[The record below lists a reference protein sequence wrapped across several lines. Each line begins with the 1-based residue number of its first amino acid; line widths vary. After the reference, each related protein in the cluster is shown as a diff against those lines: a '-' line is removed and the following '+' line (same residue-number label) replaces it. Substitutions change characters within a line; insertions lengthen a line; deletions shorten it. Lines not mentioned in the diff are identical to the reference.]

1 MSDVEISVEA
11 VQPKKTKKNKSYDLD
26 FKKRSVDRAKELGH
40 ITKASRELG
49 LSVSTLAKWVE
60 IFDAKGL
67 EGLASKSSRPHHQPK
82 KTSQWLIDKIL
93 SFKKEK
99 PEAGAALLSKHLK
112 RNESVNLS
120 AKTIQKIFKKHSLPD
135 GDAGYNEQSA
145 LVKGDRG
152 KRLEQTVE
160 KELGEWER
168 FSRPNPNDMWQ
179 MDIMSFYIRD
189 SHKVYLISAL
199 DDCSRMIVNWG
210 LFKEQTADNVLEVLR
225 GGLVKNGAP
234 KEVLTDQGAQFKHW
248 GGVTQF
254 EKLLKKLQIHHVTA
268 RSHHPQTCGKIEAFH
283 KTIHRELIDKDF
295 FISQEQASQK
305 ISRFIEHY
313 NYARP
318 HQSLD
323 GYTPSD
329 RYFNVVEAVKK
340 YLHDFKQPKNE
351 SEVANGSN
359 IGIARGSKIYLI
371 GKVLGEDIRI
381 QELGGQLSI
390 YFNNNLFKE
399 INLVHSTQPAQR
411 IE

>member
-1 MSDVEISVEA
+1 MSILENSDEV
-11 VQPKKTKKNKSYDLD
+11 VQPKVVKKKRIYDLD
-26 FKKRSVDRAKELGH
+26 FKKRSVDRAKELGN
-40 ITKASRELG
+40 ITTASKELG
-49 LSVSTLAKWVE
+49 LSVSTLAKWVLV
-60 IFDAKGL
+60 FDKKGL
-67 EGLASKSSRPHHQPK
+67 EGLIAKSSRPNHQPK

-112 RNESVNLS
+112 RNESVSLS

-135 GDAGYNEQSA
+135 GDAGLNEQS
-145 LVKGDRG
+145 LHVKGDRG

-168 FSRPNPNDMWQ
+168 FSRPNANDMWQ

-210 LFKEQTADNVLEVLR
+210 LFKEQTAENVLEVLR
-225 GGLVKNGAP
+225 GGLVKSGAP

-254 EKLLKKLQIHHVTA
+254 EKLLKKLHIHHVTA

-305 ISRFIEHY
+305 ISRYIEHY

-329 RYFNVVEAVKK
+329 RYFNVVDAVKK
-340 YLHDFKQPKNE
+340 YLQDFKRPKNE
-351 SEVANGSN
+351 SEAASDAN
-359 IGIARGSKIYLI
+359 IGIARDSKIYLI
-371 GKVLGEDIRI
+371 GKVLGEDVRI
-381 QELGGQLSI
+381 QEMGGQFSI
-390 YFNNNLFKE
+390 YLNNNLFKE
-399 INLVHSTQPAQR
+399 INLVHSMPK